1 MKDLYKNEIAS
12 LKYEIAA
19 YENQLL
25 DAFFEFKNEDVEE
38 VLVEIRAGN
47 HSNHK
52 LPHFIP

>member
-1 MKDLYKNEIAS
+1 MKDLYKNEIIS
-12 LKYEIAA
+12 LKYEIDA

-47 HSNHK
+47 HLNHK